1 MKSNFLSLKQVK
13 IAIEKQIIL
22 QAIDL
27 EIAQGDML
35 AIVGA
40 NGAGKTTLIK
50 LLCGIL
56 KPTAGEIKIDN
67 NSYSNSQQELVLR
80 KIIGYAPDAPP
91 LYLQD
96 TVHDYLQFIA
106 QLKQVPR
113 KAIPASIEQALE
125 IFDLTAQRDAYIY
138 TLSKGMQQRLNLA
151 QATIHSPQLLIMDEP
166 INALDMDQVIRF
178 RQYLQQLKQQGVTI
192 ILASHH
198 YTDLISLCDYMLKV
212 ANGTLEKI
220 MLPAPAT
227 STVNIYDHTH
237 HTT

>member
-1 MKSNFLSLKQVK
+1 MKNNFLSLKQAK
-13 IAIEKQIIL
+13 IVFEKQIIL

-27 EIAQGDML
+27 EIEQGQMV

-50 LLCGIL
+50 MLCGIL
-56 KPTAGEIKIDN
+56 KPTAGELLIDN
-67 NSYSNSQQELVLR
+67 NSYSNSQQALAIR
-80 KIIGYAPDAPP
+80 KIIGYAPDSPP

-106 QLKQVPR
+106 QLKQIPR
-113 KAIPASIEQALE
+113 KAIPSCIEQSLE
-125 IFDLTAQRDAYIY
+125 IFDLSAQRDAYIY

-178 RQYLQQLKQQGVTI
+178 RQYLQQLKQQSVTI
-192 ILASHH
+192 VLASHH
-198 YTDLISLCDYMLKV
+198 YTDLISLCDYMLKI
-212 ANGTLEKI
+212 ANSSLEKI

-227 STVNIYDHTH
+227 ATVNIYDHTH